1 MIERGYLMTHPV
13 IIFIKKLAG
22 EISKNSPVIL
32 TGLAATGVVSS
43 IVLAIK
49 ATPKAIA
56 IMDDEV
62 YRRYEEDQVK
72 GSEQNRKEM
81 SFPEWLGIDTDTYT
95 WQDTTNLLTKKEI
108 IKYTWK
114 CYIPTVAVGAV
125 TIACIIGAHNVH
137 LRRNAAL
144 ASLYS
149 LTESAF
155 KEYQAKIVE
164 TIGKNKEL
172 KVRDNIS
179 EDKIKH
185 NPTGD
190 AEIFFTGKGETLC
203 YDVMSGRYF
212 KTDID
217 KVRRAQN
224 DLNRRLMSEMFISL
238 NELYDELGLAHIRLG
253 EEMGWNIDK
262 SLIDISFSAQL
273 TENEEPCL
281 VLNYEVVPRYK

>member
-1 MIERGYLMTHPV
+1 MSAVTSFLKKAVGV
-13 IIFIKKLAG
+13 IS
-22 EISKNSPVIL
+22 ENSPVIL
-32 TGLAATGVVSS
+32 TGMAATGVVSS

-56 IMDDEV
+56 IIDDET
-62 YRRYEEDQVK
+62 YRRYEEDLLRQ
-72 GSEQNRKEM
+72 GISNQEEL
-81 SFPEWLGIDTDTYT
+81 SFPEWLGIDTNTYT
-95 WQDTTNLLTKKEI
+95 WQDCINQMTTKEI

-114 CYIPTVAVGAV
+114 CYIPTVAVGAA

-172 KVRDNIS
+172 KVRDDIS

-224 DLNRRLMSEMFISL
+224 DLNRQLMSEMFISL
-238 NELYDELGLAHIRLG
+238 NELYDELGLSHIRLG

-262 SLIDISFSAQL
+262 ALIDITFSAQL
-273 TENEEPCL
+273 TDKYEPCL

>member
-1 MIERGYLMTHPV
+1 MSAVTAFL
-13 IIFIKKLAG
+13 KKLIG
-22 EISKNSPVIL
+22 DISSNSPVIL
-32 TGLAATGVVSS
+32 TGIAVTGVVSTV
-43 IVLAIK
+43 VLAVK
-49 ATPKAIA
+49 ATPKALSLI
-56 IMDDEV
+56 DDEV
-62 YRRYEEDQVK
+62 YKQYFDS
-72 GSEQNRKEM
+72 GSEEPFAQ
-81 SFPEWLGIDTDTYT
+81 WLGLGSTIETDNLSERIKVR
-95 WQDTTNLLTKKEI
+95 TNFFKKGEI
-108 IKYTWK
+108 LKLTWK
-114 CYIPTVAVGAV
+114 CYIPTAAVGVV

-155 KEYQAKIVE
+155 KDYQAKVVE

-172 KVRDNIS
+172 KVRDDIS

-185 NPTGD
+185 NPTGE

-217 KVRRAQN
+217 KIKRAEYS
-224 DLNRRLMSEMFISL
+224 LNRQLMSEMFISL
-238 NELYDELGLAHIRLG
+238 NEFYDELGLSHIKLG

-262 SLIDISFSAQL
+262 ASIEIRFSAQL
-273 TENEEPCL
+273 TDNEEPCL
-281 VLNYEVVPRYK
+281 VLNYEVVPRYR